1 MKNEITNTII
11 LLAVLMVLASIVII
25 ADAAVPEAIPATISD
40 RATRLENLA
49 PTLDARLTE
58 KFASLIKASVPGPF
72 LVGDWGFSRAK
83 GSTVYLFIRN
93 WQPGHSM
100 QFPNSE
106 LPLVKGTG
114 KALTGGKVSIEWAI
128 GIQIFM
134 DRAERDPVATVIEY
148 EVEGNAE
155 KMHKVSVPDWR
166 DPALNADKDAIA
178 AWRQLKFGLFIHWG
192 PCSVAGEEIGWS
204 RKGSKMGRIR
214 YGGSGV
220 NGTYQADP
228 VYDNLYKQFSN
239 ENFDAEKWAAM
250 AKAAGMKY
258 MIPIMKH
265 HDGFCMFGT
274 ATTDHN
280 ILSTPYGKDTAKELA
295 DACHKNGLKLGWY
308 YSPRDWY
315 DRDFG
320 RESTHDKYCEMYLTH
335 LKELC
340 SNYGQID
347 MLWFDCLDSPQYLW
361 KNTPEESVRLI
372 RKLQPGI
379 VINDRSGLRGD
390 FDTPE
395 GRIGGFDRERPWE
408 TCISITQGWSW
419 HPNTTTCPL
428 KTLIQQLVNTVGRDG
443 NLLLNVPPKA
453 DGTFEPDKVA
463 RLKEMGVWLEKNGE
477 SIYGTRGGP
486 FLPAKNFA
494 STCKDHKIYLHL
506 LNGRKE
512 IAIPDLKEKVVSV
525 KLLDGNPLAVVKRDG
540 GNTIRLDDKNVN
552 DTDTIVLVELAGAS
566 ESIEPISALD
576 PAK

>member
-1 MKNEITNTII
+1 
-11 LLAVLMVLASIVII
+11 
-25 ADAAVPEAIPATISD
+25 
-40 RATRLENLA
+40 
-49 PTLDARLTE
+49 
-58 KFASLIKASVPGPF
+58 
-72 LVGDWGFSRAK
+72 
-83 GSTVYLFIRN
+83 
-93 WQPGHSM
+93 
-100 QFPNSE
+100 
-106 LPLVKGTG
+106 
-114 KALTGGKVSIEWAI
+114 
-128 GIQIFM
+128 
-134 DRAERDPVATVIEY
+134 
-148 EVEGNAE
+148 
-155 KMHKVSVPDWR
+155 
-166 DPALNADKDAIA
+166 
-178 AWRQLKFGLFIHWG
+178 
-192 PCSVAGEEIGWS
+192 
-204 RKGSKMGRIR
+204 
-214 YGGSGV
+214 
-220 NGTYQADP
+220 
-228 VYDNLYKQFSN
+228 
-239 ENFDAEKWAAM
+239 M

>member
-1 MKNEITNTII
+1 
-11 LLAVLMVLASIVII
+11 
-25 ADAAVPEAIPATISD
+25 
-40 RATRLENLA
+40 
-49 PTLDARLTE
+49 
-58 KFASLIKASVPGPF
+58 
-72 LVGDWGFSRAK
+72 
-83 GSTVYLFIRN
+83 
-93 WQPGHSM
+93 
-100 QFPNSE
+100 
-106 LPLVKGTG
+106 
-114 KALTGGKVSIEWAI
+114 
-128 GIQIFM
+128 
-134 DRAERDPVATVIEY
+134 
-148 EVEGNAE
+148 
-155 KMHKVSVPDWR
+155 
-166 DPALNADKDAIA
+166 
-178 AWRQLKFGLFIHWG
+178 
-192 PCSVAGEEIGWS
+192 VAGEEIGWS

-419 HPNTTTCPL
+419 HPNTTTRPL